1 MWGCSPSRVRTS
13 YAVRDA
19 PSVASGGTRLAR
31 TIQLR
36 AEDGATA
43 RRSAGEV
50 TLSHSKTDTRGAKHK
65 RQSTKGGGKSH
76 GGSARGG
83 KPHDGRPRGPGKAG
97 KGSKKEMPYFLGPVQ
112 GGMGVFRRPVGN
124 RAEPTNCGVMPNR
137 KLADALVA
145 QLRRAESVVSDLFLE
160 ATEDGIEALEAVLA
174 ACRDAVLKQGDA
186 RQPRHSRPVRAVEGG
201 EAGEAGAEGG
211 TGDDSRRPRRGR
223 GRRRGR
229 GPRRDGPGNAPAPDA
244 G

>member
-1 MWGCSPSRVRTS
+1 M
-13 YAVRDA
+13 
-19 PSVASGGTRLAR
+19 
-31 TIQLR
+31 
-36 AEDGATA
+36 
-43 RRSAGEV
+43 

-83 KPHDGRPRGPGKAG
+83 KKHDGRPRGGGA
-97 KGSKKEMPYFLGPVQ
+97 KGGKKETPYFLGPVQ
-112 GGMGVFRRPVGN
+112 GGTGVFRRPVGN

-145 QLRRAESVVSDLFLE
+145 QLRKAESVVSDLFLE
-160 ATEDGIEALEAVLA
+160 ATDDGIEALEAVLA
-174 ACRDAVLKQGDA
+174 ACRDAVLRQGDG

-201 EAGEAGAEGG
+201 EGGEGGDAGAQE
-211 TGDDSRRPRRGR
+211 DSRRPRRGR

-229 GPRRDGPGNAPAPDA
+229 GPRRDGPAGGDAPAPDA
-244 G
+244 S